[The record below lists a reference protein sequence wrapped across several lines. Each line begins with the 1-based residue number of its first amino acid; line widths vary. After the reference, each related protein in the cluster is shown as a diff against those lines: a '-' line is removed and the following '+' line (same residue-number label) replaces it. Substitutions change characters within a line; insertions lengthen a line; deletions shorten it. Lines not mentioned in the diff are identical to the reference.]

1 MDLLSNALL
10 ERPQAAEHND
20 TEDGRAQNARPVG
33 TARGLRLKRYAA
45 ARDYPLIVSW
55 WKARGDECL
64 PADVLPLTGS
74 LAVNSRGTPIAACFT
89 YLTTAKAGYLAFA
102 VSAPDL
108 SPQTA
113 YRAVGL
119 AIDGALEIARE
130 AGCKMVW
137 AATASRSVDRLYD
150 RAGLTRSS
158 PHSTFFMVL
167 DQGVS
172 SDMLTA

>member
-1 MDLLSNALL
+1 M
-10 ERPQAAEHND
+10 
-20 TEDGRAQNARPVG
+20 
-33 TARGLRLKRYAA
+33 
-45 ARDYPLIVSW
+45 
-55 WKARGDECL
+55 
-64 PADVLPLTGS
+64 
-74 LAVNSRGTPIAACFT
+74 
-89 YLTTAKAGYLAFA
+89 
-102 VSAPDL
+102 SAPEL

-119 AIDGALEIARE
+119 AIEGALEIARE

-167 DQGVS
+167 DQNVS